1 MREITYKK
9 FLFVFLFQIGQLN
22 GPLHLNGTSF
32 HSITIIVDNVPEL
45 RALLLESRKPFRL
58 VKKRGENEIKKLNEN
73 MEIVTGVKK
82 KKVTRVS
89 ATRWQKCVLDVQCLY
104 GIFETAQIDR
114 EGVKIISRI
123 A

>member
-1 MREITYKK
+1 MHKK

-58 VKKRGENEIKKLNEN
+58 VNKRGENEIKNLNEN
-73 MEIVTGVKK
+73 MEIATGVKK
-82 KKVTRVS
+82 KKSYKGICHKVAKVCQLTPECAVS
-89 ATRWQKCVLDVQCLY
+89 LWD
-104 GIFETAQIDR
+104 F
-114 EGVKIISRI
+114 
-123 A
+123 